1 MISMHT
7 SQVFDWL
14 VSVVNF
20 AIMFSLFRLVVI
32 IPMEQAVRLRRQRV
46 SLRLQEI
53 ESIKAEAL
61 AKQAE
66 FEEKF
71 GNVEAM
77 LSEIKVNADRSLA
90 QARVKI
96 EEKAEAEERYV
107 LDKARAEAESLRREV
122 ENEIRARIAGEAVA
136 RAERILNNSLDAGA
150 QNAIVTAGVRKV
162 GELSAT

>member
-1 MISMHT
+1 MINMEL
-7 SQVFDWL
+7 SQAFDWL

-20 AIMFSLFRLVVI
+20 AIMFTLFRLVVI

-46 SLRLQEI
+46 ALRLKEI
-53 ESIKAEAL
+53 EAIAAEAK

-77 LSEIKVNADRSLA
+77 LSEIKVSADRSMA
-90 QARVKI
+90 QAKAKI
-96 EEKAEAEERYV
+96 EEKAEAEERYL

-122 ENEIRARIAGEAVA
+122 ESEIRSRIASEAVA
-136 RAERILNNSLDAGA
+136 RAERILGSTLDAGA
-150 QNAIVTAGVRKV
+150 QNAIVSAGVKKV